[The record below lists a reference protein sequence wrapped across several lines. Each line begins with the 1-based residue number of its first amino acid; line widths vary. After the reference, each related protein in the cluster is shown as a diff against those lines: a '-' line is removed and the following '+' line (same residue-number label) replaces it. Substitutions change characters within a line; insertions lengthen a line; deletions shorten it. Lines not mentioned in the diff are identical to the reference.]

1 MSYLA
6 VFKRIIPFFLTFGAG
21 LLIASIFVPIAAPS
35 FQRFGSERGRHW
47 RYHKEL
53 KRENESLRRENY
65 RMRKELEELR
75 RDATKVEFKNLK
87 WDVPEVTVEVPAVP
101 PPPARVK

>member
-6 VFKRIIPFFLTFGAG
+6 IFKRIIPFFLTFAAG
-21 LLIASIFVPIAAPS
+21 LAVASIFVPITAPS
-35 FQRFGSERGRHW
+35 FPRSERQGRG

-53 KRENESLRRENY
+53 KRENESLRRENQ
-65 RMRKELEELR
+65 RMKKELEELR
-75 RDATKVEFKNLK
+75 RDALNVEFRNLK
-87 WDVPEVTVEVPAVP
+87 WDVPEVTVQVPAVP